1 MTAYVVSMTFPHVA
15 DAYKAYSDLQS
26 SPIVSEVETAVI
38 VERTPEGAVRI
49 PQDFDPEAVSGL
61 ATGSLVGMLVGILG
75 GPLGMLLG
83 WGTGA
88 AIGALTDA
96 DRGDAQEG
104 ALSVLAHSIPAG
116 GNALVLQ
123 TDEADESAL
132 DHFAADHGATLV
144 RQPLDDVLAEAE
156 AEQDAAEAAREAAA
170 EKLRQQRKQE
180 RHEKREERIA
190 KLKATFDQS

>member
-1 MTAYVVSMTFPHVA
+1 MTAYVVSMTFPQVA
-15 DAYKAYSDLQS
+15 DAYKTYSDLQS
-26 SPIVSEVETAVI
+26 SPIVSTVDAAVI
-38 VERTPEGAVRI
+38 LERTADGAVRV
-49 PQDFDPEAVSGL
+49 PQDFDADAGAGL
-61 ATGSLVGMLVGILG
+61 ATGSLVGLLIGILG

-96 DRGDAQEG
+96 DRTDDQEG
-104 ALSVLAHSIPAG
+104 ALAILARSIPTG

-123 TDEADESAL
+123 TEETDEAAL

-144 RQPLDDVLAEAE
+144 RQPLDEVLDEAE
-156 AEQDAAEAAREAAA
+156 AEEEAAQAAQQA
-170 EKLRQQRKQE
+170 ANEKLRAQRKQE

-190 KLKATFDQS
+190 KLKAKFDHA